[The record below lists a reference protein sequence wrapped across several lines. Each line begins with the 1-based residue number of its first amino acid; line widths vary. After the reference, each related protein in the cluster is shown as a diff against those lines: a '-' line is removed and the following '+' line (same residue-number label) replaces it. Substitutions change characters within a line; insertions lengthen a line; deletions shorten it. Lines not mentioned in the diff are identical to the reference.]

1 MKENAKSKK
10 EEQSKKRN
18 EFVNKEFELKELS
31 TRILLKSQKDE
42 NRDFIIDEIIK
53 IKKTKREFLDVRER
67 ESKREFLDVR
77 KRESNREFF
86 DVRVSKKMKCELLE
100 LENEN
105 DEKKVFM
112 MLINLFRIVIR
123 AHPFG

>member
-1 MKENAKSKK
+1 LKENAKSKK

-77 KRESNREFF
+77 
-86 DVRVSKKMKCELLE
+86 VSKEVKCEMLK

-112 MLINLFRIVIR
+112 MLINLFKYCMNLFV
-123 AHPFG
+123 